1 MNGVM
6 ANFNTTMLQMTEL
19 FQSPKCLGENMAE
32 IAQRK
37 KIPALTIAQKLSMN
51 ETEDLAV

>member
-32 IAQRK
+32 IAQQK